1 MINASGDGT
10 LEIANYG
17 NGVSAPNTD
26 FNVSCELRIFK
37 PITVHDYTAAATKNG
52 ANLGTAAL
60 NVHGT
65 FKPVTAYFRGVT
77 MQDGST
83 IDLSAWPAAWPVAS
97 AYTCEGDKEI
107 KFAEASG
114 ESFTTVTVKL
124 GNSKVTGGKILSWAD
139 GSDVS
144 RVKFLKG
151 DSDRRYSLVKKA
163 DGLYAE
169 CGFTFVIR

>member
-1 MINASGDGT
+1 M
-10 LEIANYG
+10 L
-17 NGVSAPNTD
+17 
-26 FNVSCELRIFK
+26 
-37 PITVHDYTAAATKNG
+37 
-52 ANLGTAAL
+52 
-60 NVHGT
+60 
-65 FKPVTAYFRGVT
+65 FR
-77 MQDGST
+77 S
-83 IDLSAWPAAWPVAS
+83 
-97 AYTCEGDKEI
+97 
-107 KFAEASG
+107 
-114 ESFTTVTVKL
+114 KL